1 MIKISPIL
9 IWFYHLLFVSHG
21 SATKC
26 TDSNSAELL
35 LLKSELDLLKTQFTT
50 LKMEHDDLQAKYLK
64 LKPSEPAPIVL
75 FSAYHNKYNFE
86 AGSYLHFKDF
96 HAEHNS
102 GFILSSGIFIT
113 PLKGTYTF
121 SFFGGH
127 SYIESTIVQVEKNG
141 LIVARV
147 MGSGDSGFGDTL
159 SYGWSLDLNPGDEVR
174 LKVLTGTIHSG
185 NDYTVFNGYLIN
197 TL

>member
-1 MIKISPIL
+1 MRFTL
-9 IWFYHLLFVSHG
+9 FWFWPLLLASYG
-21 SATKC
+21 SSTKS
-26 TDSNSAELL
+26 TDSNSAELF
-35 LLKSELDLLKTQFTT
+35 LLKYELDKLKTLFTT
-50 LKMEHDDLQAKYLK
+50 LKMEHEDLQAKYLN
-64 LKPSEPAPIVL
+64 LQPSEPAPIVL

-96 HAEHNS
+96 HADHNS
-102 GFILSSGIFIT
+102 GFNLSSGIFYT

-121 SFFGGH
+121 SFFGRH
-127 SYIESTIVQVEKNG
+127 SVIESTIVQVEKNG

-147 MGSGDSGFGDTL
+147 MGSGDNGFGDTL

-197 TL
+197 PF